1 MATLAATSL
10 TLADWAKRF
19 GPDSK
24 PAAIIEI
31 LSQSNDILQTM
42 RFKEGNLPT
51 GEQATIRTGLPE
63 TFYRL
68 MNQGVPSSKSIT
80 AQIVENAAM
89 LEARSNVDKKLAE
102 MNGDVN
108 AFRLNESMA
117 FIEAMNQAM
126 ANTLF
131 NGTAANP
138 AEFVGFNARYNDLSA
153 VNAQNILDA
162 GGTGSDNSSIW
173 LVAWGDNTVHG
184 IFPKGSKAGLDHE
197 DLGLDDVTDA
207 NGNFFRAY
215 KDLYTWD
222 NGLMV
227 KDWRYA
233 VRVANVDIPALE
245 AQTGSQAETASTAIM
260 KLMSRAIDRLPS
272 TSNVSI
278 SFYANRTIVS
288 LLRVA
293 ALDKSNSAVVVEE
306 ALNQFGQT
314 IFTTRFNGILI
325 SIVDALTETEARV
338 V

>member
-31 LSQSNDILQTM
+31 LSQTNDILQTM

-51 GEQATIRTGLPE
+51 GEQASIRTGLPDV
-63 TFYRL
+63 FYRL
-68 MNQGVPSSKSIT
+68 MNQGVPSSKSTT

-108 AFRLNESMA
+108 AFRLSESMA
-117 FIEAMNQAM
+117 FIEAMNQRM
-126 ANTLF
+126 ASTLF

-138 AEFVGFNARYNDLSA
+138 EEFVGFNARYNDLSA
-153 VNAQNILDA
+153 TNAQNILDA
-162 GGTGSDNSSIW
+162 GGAGSDNSSIW
-173 LVAWGDNTVHG
+173 LIAWGDNTVHG
-184 IFPKGSKAGLDHE
+184 IFPKGSKAGLNHE

-207 NGNFFRAY
+207 SGNFFRAY

-233 VRVANVDIPALE
+233 VRVANVDISELE
-245 AQTGSQAETASTAIM
+245 GQSGSQAASASTAIM

-272 TSNVSI
+272 TSNVTM

-314 IFTTRFNGILI
+314 IFTTRFNGIMV